1 MTPIPGP
8 APAADLAVDA
18 RSAVVE
24 SGGAWQLAGS
34 VCEAC
39 GAVTFPSRTIC
50 HDCLSS
56 DVRAEPVGNSGELY
70 TWSTVHVSSSRP
82 VPYTLG
88 YVDLP
93 RELRVLAAI
102 DADPASLRIGQ
113 RVELAVGDDGW
124 AFVPGRAGI
133 DGAAAADER

>member
-1 MTPIPGP
+1 MTTVPGPGP
-8 APAADLAVDA
+8 APAADLAVSA
-18 RSAVVE
+18 SSAVVE
-24 SGGAWQLAGS
+24 SDGAWQLAGS
-34 VCEAC
+34 VCASC

-50 HDCLSS
+50 HRCLST
-56 DVRAEPVGNSGELY
+56 DVEAGPVGNAGELY

-93 RELRVLAAI
+93 RGLRVLAVI

-113 RVELAVGDDGW
+113 RVGLAVGDDGW
-124 AFVPGRAGI
+124 AFVPREGG
-133 DGAAAADER
+133 ER